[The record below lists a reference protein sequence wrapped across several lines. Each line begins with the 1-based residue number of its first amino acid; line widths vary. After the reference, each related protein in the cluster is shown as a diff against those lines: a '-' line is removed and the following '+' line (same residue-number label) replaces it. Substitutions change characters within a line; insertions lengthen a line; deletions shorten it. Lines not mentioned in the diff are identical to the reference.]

1 MDTFTAIAKSL
12 GEVTLIAVLLGTGL
26 PVIFATGIRLWS
38 MEPAAADGAG
48 ASARNQVAQVVAYLC
63 FAIVIV
69 AVVLGI
75 LYIAKDF
82 ISHTFDIQLFGAKPP
97 KK

>member
-26 PVIFATGIRLWS
+26 PVIFAVGIRFWS
-38 MEPAAADGAG
+38 MEPATANDAPSGARF
-48 ASARNQVAQVVAYLC
+48 SVARAVAYLC
-63 FAIVIV
+63 FAIVVI
-69 AVVLGI
+69 AVFLGI
-75 LYIAKDF
+75 LYLARDF

-97 KK
+97 KE

>member
-38 MEPAAADGAG
+38 MEPASADAVG
-48 ASARNQVAQVVAYLC
+48 ARNQAAQVVAYLC
-63 FAIVIV
+63 FAIVII
-69 AVVLGI
+69 AVILGI

>member
-38 MEPAAADGAG
+38 MEPATAGGAG
-48 ASARNQVAQVVAYLC
+48 ARNQVAQVVAYLC

>member
-1 MDTFTAIAKSL
+1 MHTFNAIAKSL
-12 GEVTLIAVLLGTGL
+12 GEVTLIAVLLGAGL
-26 PVIFATGIRLWS
+26 PLIFAVGIRFWS
-38 MEPAAADGAG
+38 LETATANGAP
-48 ASARNQVAQVVAYLC
+48 ARNPLAQAVAYLC
-63 FAIVIV
+63 FAIVVI
-69 AVVLGI
+69 AVMIGI